1 MQTYRVIFHIDESY
15 RQRAEQTLANITNLL
30 DDMGEDNLEVELLAN
45 GSGVQ
50 MVKKDAGHEEAG
62 MIVSAGIT
70 SRRLSTLRVV
80 EVLREL

>member
-1 MQTYRVIFHIDESY
+1 MSLTGK
-15 RQRAEQTLANITNLL
+15 EQSKRLQISPIYSTTW
-30 DDMGEDNLEVELLAN
+30 EDNLEVELLAI

-80 EVLREL
+80 EVLREV